1 VPRFSCLNEGI
12 ERYVTLAQLVALRG
26 RITPVAGAVIALIAA
41 AVAVALL
48 ALKSPA
54 LDFVAFALCALT
66 AALCGWL
73 LGLGAVGA
81 GAIATYLYHD
91 ADPAAAGLAAAAFAL
106 AGAALAVVLGAPAT
120 DAVDAQT
127 GMLAGGDGFRALPTG
142 TNGTNAIGSSIAT
155 LTAGVREVAA
165 GDLTK
170 NLAVSDGPLS
180 ELAIGLNKVIFGM
193 RDFLH
198 ALHENAG
205 HLGKSGSELRETAAN
220 SLAVIEG
227 SSVAQQQLDEGIV
240 EQSGIIDIAVAK
252 VTAMTDAIATLASSA
267 EQQTRSLDET
277 ALSVTAMSASIE
289 EVAAQVDSL
298 LTISSETSL
307 TADRGGTA
315 IHTIVEAMD
324 TIRGTISELAG
335 DIRQL
340 GSNSAQIG
348 DIVKVIDRI
357 AEQTN
362 LLALN
367 AAIEAA
373 RAGEHGRGFAVVAS
387 EIRKLADG
395 SVQATKEI
403 AGHIGS
409 TQAVIDEVQRA
420 MTRLNE
426 RVEES
431 VSSTDNASEAL
442 REIVA
447 AVLNS
452 NNQIAQISQVT
463 RSMSDSS
470 YAVIRSIEEITRS
483 VSVNLRST
491 QEMASHSGEVSSA
504 FDSIKAIS
512 NQNASSVEVLTY
524 VNAEVTSAAQRI
536 LSSVEEMNEQASLID
551 GQLNRYIIT
560 DRNAEE
566 AKT

>member
-1 VPRFSCLNEGI
+1 
-12 ERYVTLAQLVALRG
+12 VAF
-26 RITPVAGAVIALIAA
+26 AAA
-41 AVAVALL
+41 AVAIALFL
-48 ALKSPA
+48 AHIPA
-54 LDFVAFALCALT
+54 LDVLALAIASLTAVVAGRLWGVLAVVVAAAGDYIAHSADPTT
-66 AALCGWL
+66 AAL
-73 LGLGAVGA
+73 GA
-81 GAIATYLYHD
+81 G
-91 ADPAAAGLAAAAFAL
+91 AFAL
-106 AGAALAVVLGAPAT
+106 AGIVLAYILGADLP
-120 DAVDAQT
+120 
-127 GMLAGGDGFRALPTG
+127 LAEGVGVAELGAGYDPTRIAL
-142 TNGTNAIGSSIAT
+142 TNGSSALGGSLAM
-155 LTAGVREVAA
+155 LTAGVREVAG

-170 NLAVSDGPLS
+170 NLAIADGPLS
-180 ELAIGLNKVIFGM
+180 ELAIGLNKLIFGM
-193 RDFLH
+193 REFLR
-198 ALHENAG
+198 AVHENAA
-205 HLGKSGSELRETAAN
+205 HLGRAGMELRETAAN

-227 SSVAQQQLDEGIV
+227 SSLAQQQLDEGIV
-240 EQSGIIDIAVAK
+240 EQSTIIDVALGK
-252 VTAMTDAIATLASSA
+252 VNAMTDAISSVASSA

-277 ALSVTAMSASIE
+277 ASSVTSMSASIE

-298 LTISSETSL
+298 LMISSETSL
-307 TADRGGTA
+307 TADRGGVA
-315 IHTIVEAMD
+315 IHTIVESMD
-324 TIRGTISELAG
+324 TIRATIAELAS

-340 GSNSAQIG
+340 GTNSAQIG

-409 TQAVIDEVQRA
+409 TQSVISEVTRA
-420 MTRLNE
+420 MTRLTE

-431 VSSTDNASEAL
+431 VTSTDNASSAL
-442 REIVA
+442 REIVE

-452 NNQIAQISQVT
+452 NSQISQISQVT

-483 VSVNLRST
+483 VSINLRST
-491 QEMASHSGEVSSA
+491 QQMASHSGEVSSA
-504 FDSIKAIS
+504 FDSIKTIS
-512 NQNASSVEVLTY
+512 SQNASSVEVLTY

-536 LSSVEEMNEQASLID
+536 LSSVEEMNEQADSMD
-551 GQLNRYIIT
+551 GQLKRYTIT
-560 DRNAEE
+560 DTHSEKAG
-566 AKT
+566 A

>member
-1 VPRFSCLNEGI
+1 MVELRSRIGRLAGLGI
-12 ERYVTLAQLVALRG
+12 AVVAAA
-26 RITPVAGAVIALIAA
+26 AGAGLLALHLPAFDALAVAIAA
-41 AVAVALL
+41 LSAVFAGRSIGLTAVVAVAVADYFLRASDPSALMHAVFFALTGALL
-48 ALKSPA
+48 ATFLGADAPTVADDGTLGLTGSSGHRIA
-54 LDFVAFALCALT
+54 LQSSNGS
-66 AALCGWL
+66 AAL
-73 LGLGAVGA
+73 
-81 GAIATYLYHD
+81 
-91 ADPAAAGLAAAAFAL
+91 
-106 AGAALAVVLGAPAT
+106 
-120 DAVDAQT
+120 
-127 GMLAGGDGFRALPTG
+127 
-142 TNGTNAIGSSIAT
+142 GSSLAN
-155 LTAGVREVAA
+155 LTAGVRDVAS

-170 NLAVSDGPLS
+170 NLAVTDGPLS
-180 ELAIGLNKVIFGM
+180 ELGVGLNKLIFGM
-193 RDFLH
+193 RDFLGAMH
-198 ALHENAG
+198 QNAT
-205 HLGKSGSELRETAAN
+205 HLGRSGSELRETAAN

-227 SSVAQQQLDEGIV
+227 SAVAQQQLDEGIL
-240 EQSGIIDIAVAK
+240 EQSGIVQAALQKVNVMATAITSVAG
-252 VTAMTDAIATLASSA
+252 SA

-307 TADRGGTA
+307 TADRGGVA

-324 TIRGTISELAG
+324 TIRGTISELAT
-335 DIRQL
+335 DIQQL
-340 GSNSAQIG
+340 GTNSAQIG

-395 SVQATKEI
+395 SVAATKEI

-409 TQAVIDEVQRA
+409 TQGVISEVTRA

-431 VSSTDNASEAL
+431 VSSTDNASAAL
-442 REIVA
+442 REIVE

-452 NNQIAQISQVT
+452 NSQIAQISQVT

-470 YAVIRSIEEITRS
+470 YAVIRSIEEITSS
-483 VSVNLRST
+483 VAANLRST

-504 FDSIKAIS
+504 FDSIATIS
-512 NQNASSVEVLTY
+512 SQNASSVEVLTY

-536 LSSVEEMNEQASLID
+536 LASVEEMNEQASSID
-551 GQLNRYIIT
+551 GHLSRYKIT
-560 DRNAEE
+560 DHQAGE
-566 AKT
+566 AKV

>member
-1 VPRFSCLNEGI
+1 MTV
-12 ERYVTLAQLVALRG
+12 VQLVALRG
-26 RITPVAGAVIALIAA
+26 RIAPMTGIALALVAA
-41 AVAVALL
+41 AIAIGLLAVHQPALDLL
-48 ALKSPA
+48 ALA
-54 LDFVAFALCALT
+54 VAILASAVS
-66 AALCGWL
+66 GRL
-73 LGLGAVGA
+73 LGFAAVGA
-81 GAIATYLYHD
+81 GAIALYLLRM
-91 ADPAAAGLAAAAFAL
+91 ADPSTALPAAIAFAVGGGIV
-106 AGAALAVVLGAPAT
+106 AFFLGAPGAEGESVGGET
-120 DAVDAQT
+120 
-127 GMLAGGDGFRALPTG
+127 MLQGLDNRALPG
-142 TNGTNAIGSSIAT
+142 GSTLGSNIAT
-155 LTAGVREVAA
+155 LTAGVRDVAT

-170 NLAVSDGPLS
+170 NLAIPDGPLS
-180 ELAIGLNKVIFGM
+180 ELTIGLNKLIFGM
-193 RDFLH
+193 RDFLGS
-198 ALHENAG
+198 LHENAG
-205 HLGKSGSELRETAAN
+205 QLGQAGAELRETAAN

-227 SSVAQQQLDEGIV
+227 STVAQQQLDEGIV
-240 EQSGIIDIAVAK
+240 EQSRIIDTALHK
-252 VTAMTDAIATLASSA
+252 VTAMTDAISNVASSA

-277 ALSVTAMSASIE
+277 ALSVTSMSASIE

-324 TIRGTISELAG
+324 TIRGTISELAS

-340 GSNSAQIG
+340 GSNSEQIG

-409 TQAVIDEVQRA
+409 TQGVIDEVTRA

-426 RVEES
+426 RVEAS
-431 VSSTDNASEAL
+431 VSSTDNASDAL
-442 REIVA
+442 REIVT

-483 VSVNLRST
+483 VSANLRST

-536 LSSVEEMNEQASLID
+536 LGSVEEMNQQASLID
-551 GQLNRYIIT
+551 GQLSRYTIT

-566 AKT
+566 SKA

>member
-1 VPRFSCLNEGI
+1 MPLPLRAVAACL
-12 ERYVTLAQLVALRG
+12 
-26 RITPVAGAVIALIAA
+26 GAV
-41 AVAVALL
+41 VASGLL
-48 ALKSPA
+48 VPHQPA
-54 LDFVAFALCALT
+54 LDIVAFAGVACLAPVVGRWLAGATFGLCA
-66 AALCGWL
+66 
-73 LGLGAVGA
+73 
-81 GAIATYLYHD
+81 IAFFVLHTS
-91 ADPAAAGLAAAAFAL
+91 DPFAAGTGAAAFAVGGVVL
-106 AGAALAVVLGAPAT
+106 AFLFGGAGALGEGGGTSALDGSSSALALSA
-120 DAVDAQT
+120 
-127 GMLAGGDGFRALPTG
+127 
-142 TNGTNAIGSSIAT
+142 NGTGFGASLSA
-155 LTAGVREVAA
+155 LTSGVRDVAS
-165 GDLTK
+165 GDFTK

-180 ELAIGLNKVIFGM
+180 DLAVGLNKLIFSM
-193 RDFLH
+193 RDFLGTM
-198 ALHENAG
+198 HENAA
-205 HLGKSGSELRETAAN
+205 HLGVAGGDLRETAAN

-227 SSVAQQQLDEGIV
+227 SAVSQQQLDEGIV
-240 EQSGIIDIAVAK
+240 EQAEIIESARFK
-252 VTAMTDAIATLASSA
+252 VTAMTDAISTVASSA

-277 ALSVTAMSASIE
+277 ALSVTSMSASIE
-289 EVAAQVDSL
+289 QVAAQVDSL

-307 TADRGGTA
+307 TADRGGSA
-315 IHTIVEAMD
+315 IHTIVEAME
-324 TIRGTISELAG
+324 TIRTTIGELAV

-409 TQAVIDEVQRA
+409 TRSVIDEVTRA

-431 VSSTDNASEAL
+431 VSSTDNASLAL
-442 REIVA
+442 REIVG

-452 NNQIAQISQVT
+452 NNQIGQISTVT

-470 YAVIRSIEEITRS
+470 YLVIRSIEEITRS
-483 VSVNLRST
+483 VAANLRST
-491 QEMASHSGEVSSA
+491 QEMASHSGEVRTA
-504 FDSIKAIS
+504 FDSIKSIAV
-512 NQNASSVEVLTY
+512 QNASSVEVLTY
-524 VNAEVTSAAQRI
+524 VNAEVKSVAQRI
-536 LSSVEEMNEQASLID
+536 LASVEELNDRVGGID
-551 GQLNRYIIT
+551 GQLDRFTIT
-560 DRNAEE
+560 ERQPEKANA
-566 AKT
+566 